1 MRDQSLLIRG
11 GVGFDGFLED
21 HVPLRGEWRGEG
33 RLKNL
38 TTNKEGSL
46 EYYRAS
52 GGRSRKSYCGTAKI
66 LLTPLSAININ
77 LSLM

>member
-21 HVPLRGEWRGEG
+21 HVPFRGEWRGEG

-38 TTNKEGSL
+38 TTN
-46 EYYRAS
+46 
-52 GGRSRKSYCGTAKI
+52 
-66 LLTPLSAININ
+66 
-77 LSLM
+77 